1 MKPPAGIVW
10 NGAMPDPRKPGVLVV
25 DDELNQRTALA
36 SMLEAWGYTPA
47 TAADGAEALEILRDF
62 PASAIITDL
71 MMPGIDGAEL
81 LRRLRQQGGAPPAIV
96 LTAFGNI
103 ETAIRMVHDLGAFWF
118 LEKPLQTGALRLL
131 LERAVAQRRLAEYSE
146 SLERQLSSRGMLGDL
161 VGHSPQMQEIFSL
174 IRQVAPTSATVL
186 ITGESGTG
194 KELAARAL
202 HHLSPRRDA
211 PFVAINCAAMPET
224 LIESELF
231 GHEKGA
237 FTGAIERRRG
247 CFELAHSGTLLL
259 DEIGEMPLS
268 TQAKLLR
275 VLEER
280 RVRRLGGPREME
292 IDVRV
297 LAASNRRL
305 EDEVRAGR
313 FREDLYFRLQVFEI
327 RMPPLRERPQDIPP
341 LCEAIIADLNRRH
354 QCRVEG
360 LSPAALDALRAC
372 PWPGNVRELR
382 NALER
387 AVILAGSGLLEPRHF
402 LSLAARQPAP
412 RNAQPAPQP
421 NEIRIPVGAT
431 IGEAE
436 RALIEAT
443 LRHTNN
449 NRTRAAA
456 ILGISQKT
464 LFNKLREYGA
474 AQPGE

>member
-1 MKPPAGIVW
+1 MPAP
-10 NGAMPDPRKPGVLVV
+10 AKPGVLVV

-36 SMLEAWGYTPA
+36 SMLEAWGYA
-47 TAADGAEALEILRDF
+47 AAAAADGAEALEILRGF
-62 PASAIITDL
+62 PADAIITDL
-71 MMPGIDGAEL
+71 MMPGMDGAEL
-81 LRRLRQQGGAPPAIV
+81 LRRLKDQGNAPPAIV

-146 SLERQLSSRGMLGDL
+146 SLERQLSSRGILGEL
-161 VGHSPQMQEIFSL
+161 VGNSPQMQEVFSL

-202 HHLSPRRDA
+202 HQLSPRRDA

-237 FTGAIERRRG
+237 FTGALERRRG

-259 DEIGEMPLS
+259 DEIGEMPLA

-280 RVRRLGGPREME
+280 RVRRLGGARE
-292 IDVRV
+292 IDVDVRL

-305 EDEVRAGR
+305 EDEVRARR

-327 RMPPLRERPQDIPP
+327 RMPPLRERPGDLPL
-341 LCEAIIADLNRRH
+341 LCESILADLNRRH
-354 QCRVEG
+354 QCAVEG
-360 LSPAALDALRAC
+360 LSPAALDALRSR

-387 AVILAGSGLLEPRHF
+387 AVILAGSGVLQPGHF
-402 LSLAARQPAP
+402 LSLSPSSAPPTAAPGA
-412 RNAQPAPQP
+412 AS
-421 NEIRIPVGAT
+421 EVRIPIGAT
-431 IGEAE
+431 IDQAE

-443 LRHTNN
+443 LRHTGN

-474 AQPGE
+474 RPQEE